1 MKLLLSFLFVCSI
14 SYFQI
19 AQTVTISG
27 TAPAY
32 VGYSIEVYEY
42 KDYLSKLERLIGS
55 ATVEDDSTF
64 TLHLNVNQVQ
74 KVILKSKNNKGFLFV
89 QPNAKYNILF
99 PEKDKYEPY
108 RPAGNNIEIAFYNLD
123 SLDINYKMLSFQRW
137 VDNFMGNNYYKSTT
151 KPQEFIESLDRFK
164 SNVEKA
170 YKADTNY
177 YFKTHVRF
185 TIAGLDNIHHAAE
198 RNRFEKYDFY
208 LKKSPVDYN
217 NETYMEYT
225 TAFYQ
230 KMLPRLSTEANQA
243 VYEAVLK
250 SSPTLVMKALGS
262 EYTLSNLKLREL
274 VMIQALAEE
283 YVSGQFPETNII
295 TILDSLTNRS
305 LFKEHEEIVKN
316 IKHRITAL
324 NPGGKAPDF
333 VLIEEGKP
341 TKTLYSFEKK
351 HLYIHFFDPESE
363 QTSKEIPLIQQLNQ
377 MYGKYVQFV
386 SVYKTADLSPK
397 AKERISKIDW
407 EVYGLPA
414 SNSIWKNYSIETFP
428 QYTLIDA
435 VSYIVA
441 SPALAPTPN
450 GQYET
455 IDKTF
460 FYLKKTWEAEHNSEE
475 GDRRN

>member
-1 MKLLLSFLFVCSI
+1 MKHLFSFLFFCAFSFF
-14 SYFQI
+14 SLTQE
-19 AQTVTISG
+19 VTISG
-27 TAPAY
+27 IAPAY
-32 VGYSIEVYEY
+32 VGNSIEVYEY
-42 KDYLSKLERLIGS
+42 KDYLSKLERLIS
-55 ATVEDDSTF
+55 STTVKEDSTF
-64 TLHLNVNQVQ
+64 NLFLNVKEVQ
-74 KVILKSKNNKGFLFV
+74 KVIVKSGNNKGFLFV
-89 QPNAKYNILF
+89 QPNGKYNVLF
-99 PEKDKYEPY
+99 PDRDKYEPY
-108 RPAGNNIEIAFYNLD
+108 RPAGNNVEIAFFDLD

-137 VDNFMGNNYYKSTT
+137 VDNFMGNNYYKSST

-170 YKADTNY
+170 YKSDTNY

-208 LKKSPVDYN
+208 LKKSPIDYN
-217 NETYMEYT
+217 NETYMEYM

-230 KMLPRLSTEANQA
+230 KMLPRLSTEANQS
-243 VYEAVLK
+243 VYDAVLK

-262 EYTLSNLKLREL
+262 EYTLSNLRLREF

-295 TILDSLTNRS
+295 TILDSLSQRS
-305 LFKEHEEIVKN
+305 IFKEHEEITKN
-316 IKHRITAL
+316 IKQRITAL

-363 QTSKEIPLIQQLNQ
+363 QTSKEIPLIKQLNE

-386 SVYKTADLSPK
+386 SIYKSGDLTPK
-397 AKERISKIDW
+397 AKERISKMNW

-414 SNSIWKNYSIETFP
+414 SNAIWKNYSIETFP

-455 IDKTF
+455 IDKVF
-460 FYLKKTWEAEHNSEE
+460 FYLKKTWETENNKEE
-475 GDRRN
+475 GERRN

>member
-1 MKLLLSFLFVCSI
+1 MKHLFSLLFLIAISF
-14 SYFQI
+14 FQF
-19 AQTVTISG
+19 AQKVTISG
-27 TAPAY
+27 IAPAY

-42 KDYLSKLERLIGS
+42 KDYLSKLEKLIS
-55 ATVEDDSTF
+55 STTVANDSTF
-64 TLHLNVNQVQ
+64 TLYLDVDQVQ

-89 QPNAKYNILF
+89 QPGGKYDVFF
-99 PEKDKYEPY
+99 PDKDKYEPY
-108 RPAGNNIEIAFYNLD
+108 RPAGNNVEIAFYNLD

-137 VDNFMGNNYYKSTT
+137 VDNFMGNNYYLSSTNP
-151 KPQEFIESLDRFK
+151 KEFIVSLDRFK
-164 SNVEKA
+164 GNVEKA
-170 YKADTNY
+170 YKNDTSY

-185 TIAGLDNIHHAAE
+185 TMAGLDNIHTSAE
-198 RNRFEKYDFY
+198 RNRYEKYDFY
-208 LKKSPVDYN
+208 LKKSPVEYS
-217 NETYMEYT
+217 NEAYMEYM

-230 KMLPRLSTEANQA
+230 KLLPRLSNDANQA
-243 VYEAVLK
+243 VYEGVLN

-262 EYTLSNLKLREL
+262 EYTLSNLRLREF

-283 YVSGQFPETNII
+283 YVSGEFPETNII
-295 TILDSLTNRS
+295 TIFDSLSNHS
-305 LFKEHEEIVKN
+305 LFKEHEEITKN
-316 IKHRITAL
+316 IKQRITAL

-333 VLIEEGKP
+333 VLIEDGKP
-341 TKTLYSFEKK
+341 TKTLYSYEKK

-363 QTSKEIPLIQQLNQ
+363 QTAKEVPLIQQLNE

-386 SVYKTADLSPK
+386 SVYKAGELSPK
-397 AKERISKIDW
+397 AKALIEKMNWD
-407 EVYGLPA
+407 VYGLPA
-414 SNSIWKNYSIETFP
+414 TNSIWKNYSIETFP

-460 FYLKKTWEAEHNSEE
+460 FYLKKAWETEHNQDN